1 MRLDWIWQQVK
12 RRRFPPPEFLK
23 ISAATNTG
31 LLREENE
38 DHFCAD
44 SLGIGSG
51 ASDTR
56 QQIFAADILRT
67 CAVFD
72 GMGGEAFGGDCSRI
86 AAETLS
92 EHLRMIRSGSA
103 GRLSRKVDAFVTA
116 ANRRICQMIDERAQG
131 RGGCTMALACVS
143 AGRVYVYSIGDSRVY
158 YFRQGQLRQVT
169 EDQTL
174 AAQKYRDGIF
184 TAEQAKHSPEAH
196 RLISYLGIDDMD
208 FGLQALSYPSFALD
222 DGKVLICSDGL
233 TDMCTDSEIAALLGA
248 ERENH
253 AQALVN
259 AAIANGGADN
269 VTCIVIEAAGHN

>member
-12 RRRFPPPEFLK
+12 KRRFPPPEFLK

-56 QQIFAADILRT
+56 QRILAADILRT
-67 CAVFD
+67 FAVFD

-86 AAETLS
+86 AAVTLS

-103 GRLSRKVDAFVTA
+103 GGLSRKVDEFVTS
-116 ANRRICQMIDERAQG
+116 ANRRIGQMLDERAQG
-131 RGGCTMALACVS
+131 RGGCTMALACIS

-158 YFRQGQLRQVT
+158 YFRQGQIRQVT
-169 EDQTL
+169 EDQTV
-174 AAQKYRDGIF
+174 AAQKYRNGIF
-184 TAEQAKHSPEAH
+184 TAEEAQHSPDAH
-196 RLISYLGIDDMD
+196 RLLAYLGAAGI
-208 FGLQALSYPSFALD
+208 LQALSYPSFALE

-269 VTCIVIEAAGHN
+269 ITCIVIEATGHN